1 MGSLLVCAGPPVGAL
16 TKAALFVPTSIPCQ
30 HPSALWLQISCPLA
44 AFQEAARVR
53 DVDGKGISG
62 AGWWKVVRGCG
73 VQAGAAWG
81 GGAAPVALLVLPRV
95 LCPEP
100 KHPKAAPGEV
110 KWLA

>member
-1 MGSLLVCAGPPVGAL
+1 MGSLLACAGPPVGAL

-30 HPSALWLQISCPLA
+30 HPSALRLQISCPLA
-44 AFQEAARVR
+44 AFQEAARAQ

-62 AGWWKVVRGCG
+62 AGWWKVVRGPG
-73 VQAGAAWG
+73 VQAGAARG

-100 KHPKAAPGEV
+100 KHPKAATGVV